1 MFDSCLFTWASLAWA
16 GVSHT
21 GQLAPSCSST
31 HCLQVKVQVYNV
43 NTVCSAKSVLVMGG
57 FFNSVCWSVSSKYPP
72 TTDDLLQADPWHTLH
87 ASSMKLCSTGHPG
100 NPQVNLPQLYIYI
113 YIYINNKLVLYMH
126 TIT

>member
-57 FFNSVCWSVSSKYPP
+57 FFSSVCWSVSSKYPP
-72 TTDDLLQADPWHTLH
+72 TTDDLLQPDPRHTLH
-87 ASSMKLCSTGHPG
+87 ASSMKLCVLQGI
-100 NPQVNLPQLYIYI
+100 QVTPRLICPN
-113 YIYINNKLVLYMH
+113 YIYINNKLVLHMH